1 MSDWALAIVDHCG
14 YESPDMARNPFTDH
28 PREVGE
34 SYGQHFGV
42 ASRVGIKMIAG
53 GLACFV
59 HAVFPFLCVN
69 RGSETIKDLHKGLSK
84 RVDKP
89 NWERHPII

>member
-1 MSDWALAIVDHCG
+1 MGDWTMAIVDRCG
-14 YESPDMARNPFTDH
+14 YESPGMARNPFTDH

-42 ASRVGIKMIAG
+42 ATRTGVKMFVGS
-53 GLACFV
+53 LACFV
-59 HAVFPFLCVN
+59 HAVFPFLCVT

>member
-1 MSDWALAIVDHCG
+1 MGRWRLAISDPCG
-14 YESPDMARNPFTDH
+14 YETCAMARNPFTDH

-34 SYGQHFGV
+34 SYVQHFGV
-42 ASRVGIKMIAG
+42 ASRTGAKMLAG
-53 GLACFV
+53 SLACFV
-59 HAVFPFLCVN
+59 HAIFPFLCVN

>member
-1 MSDWALAIVDHCG
+1 MPDWALAIVEPCG
-14 YESPDMARNPFTDH
+14 YEFRDMARNPFTDH

-34 SYGQHFGV
+34 TYAEHFGV
-42 ASRVGIKMIAG
+42 ASRTGVKMFVGS
-53 GLACFV
+53 LACFV
-59 HAVFPFLCVN
+59 HAIFPFLCVT